1 MCENRDVSGP
11 IREICVTSFKW
22 KIPAFEQ
29 AVDISPRQNV
39 VCIGFPLTE
48 RSFYLVW

>member
-1 MCENRDVSGP
+1 MCEHRDVTGP
-11 IREICVTSFKW
+11 IREICVTSFER
-22 KIPAFEQ
+22 KIAAFEQ

-39 VCIGFPLTE
+39 VWIGFPLSE